1 MRGEEAVAAG
11 ELLLRRLRRLV
22 SRASAVDRRDRN
34 QLIALLDEFET
45 VRRGLL
51 RECAEIEGEMRQAS
65 ARTTAIGAYLRNLQA
80 GRGTRKN

>member
-11 ELLLRRLRRLV
+11 EVLLRRLRRLV

-45 VRRGLL
+45 VRRDLR
-51 RECAEIEGEMRQAS
+51 RECAEIEAEMRQAS
-65 ARTTAIGAYLRNLQA
+65 VRTTAIGTYLRNLHA
-80 GRGTRKN
+80 GRGTRNN